1 MNDLGNCLF
10 TFKQSDQVKWIKD
23 HNLKKQKVQGQQGPR
38 LEIEL
43 EHIHRLGGNS
53 YWNTKARRIYKDP
66 DSMHGPRHHMV
77 KAMNEWKQRTVG
89 RSDLVDPATGME
101 LMTDQFW
108 ASFEILL
115 QMAAKGWLSGKPGAE
130 HATLPS
136 GL

>member
-10 TFKQSDQVKWIKD
+10 TFKQSDQVKWIKE
-23 HNLKKQKVQGQQGPR
+23 HGLKKQHVQGQQGPR
-38 LEIEL
+38 LETEL
-43 EHIHRLGGNS
+43 EHIRRLGGNS
-53 YWNTKARRIYKDP
+53 YWNTKARRVYKDP
-66 DSMHGPRHHMV
+66 DSMV

-130 HATLPS
+130 LATL
-136 GL
+136 LVVLQ